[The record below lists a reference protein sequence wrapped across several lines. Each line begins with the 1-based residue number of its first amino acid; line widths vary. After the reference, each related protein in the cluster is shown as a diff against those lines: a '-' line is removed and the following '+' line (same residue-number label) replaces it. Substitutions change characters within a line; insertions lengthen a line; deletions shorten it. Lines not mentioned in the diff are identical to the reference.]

1 LEASLDPEENDE
13 RFPRKVGAIPAY
25 AWYLRHVRNVRFL
38 NCRFGFE
45 KNDDRPALVIDD
57 GENVTL
63 EQCDLRKGTNCV
75 SRVAIR
81 NAAGLDRQPII
92 W

>member
-1 LEASLDPEENDE
+1 LAASLDPEESDE

-38 NCRFGFE
+38 NCRFVFE

-81 NAAGLDRQPII
+81 NAAGLD
-92 W
+92 